1 MSNVTNSRRAV
12 LDLPGYPR
20 PLSLLALSHKHYSP
34 HKHKPADTEP
44 AVDKHWQSV
53 TNLEREK
60 ADVVCRTGVVYAA
73 GVADDYDDL
82 TPTTTTTAKACA
94 DTEPPAQHN
103 PAGG

>member
-12 LDLPGYPR
+12 LDLPAYPR

-34 HKHKPADTEP
+34 YEHKPADT
-44 AVDKHWQSV
+44 VDKQWQSV

-60 ADVVCRTGVVYAA
+60 ADVVCSTGVVYAA
-73 GVADDYDDL
+73 GVAGDYDDL
-82 TPTTTTTAKACA
+82 TPTTTTTTTAKACA